1 MNKFKY
7 VLLPVFS
14 SFLFACVEDSQGPTI
29 EEPKSVKVEFKAT
42 GDYEQF
48 DALVGFTLTKG
59 KTTLI
64 YVEPVVEPDSL
75 IFEYPIAGNFVNASL
90 NFEPLTESFTVQS
103 SEKVDIFTFIMISTS
118 KLEGDENTNYNF
130 TGEFRVFVDGE
141 LVKTIEHIQGQNEF
155 SKTTQYT
162 TEF

>member
-1 MNKFKY
+1 MKKLKY
-7 VLLPVFS
+7 GLLLVLF
-14 SFLFACVEDSQGPTI
+14 SFLFACGEDRQDPI
-29 EEPKSVKVEFKAT
+29 LEEPKNVKVEFNAT

-59 KTTLI
+59 KTTLV

-75 IFEYPIAGNFVNASL
+75 VFEYPIASNFVNASL
-90 NFEPLTESFTVQS
+90 NFEPLTESFTVES
-103 SEKVDIFTFIMISTS
+103 SEKVDILNFIMISTS

-130 TGEFRVFVDGE
+130 TGEFRVFIDGK
-141 LVKTIEHIQGQNEF
+141 LVKTIEHTQGQNEF

-162 TEF
+162 TEY